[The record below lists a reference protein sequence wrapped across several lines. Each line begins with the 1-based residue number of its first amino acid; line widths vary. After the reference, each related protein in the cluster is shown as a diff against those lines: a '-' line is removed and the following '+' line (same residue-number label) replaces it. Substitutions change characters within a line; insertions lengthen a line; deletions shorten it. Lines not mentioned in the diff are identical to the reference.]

1 VNGVYT
7 YNFHRMLLA
16 APGPLLEPLGP
27 EGVYLVALSMQLL
40 GVYKQ
45 EAEMRTVVARF
56 GSA

>member
-1 VNGVYT
+1 VNGVYN

-40 GVYKQ
+40 SIHKQ
-45 EAEMRTVVARF
+45 EAALRTVAARF

>member
-1 VNGVYT
+1 VNDVYN

-40 GVYKQ
+40 SILKQ
-45 EAEMRTVVARF
+45 EAALRTVTVRF